1 LELALAIITLAL
13 VVAWI
18 VLGPLRRGPGVDRRE
33 DDRLAPLEAAKEA
46 KYREIKDAELDH
58 QMGKLSDED
67 YRSIDDELR
76 GQAIEILKEIDRLG
90 GDKPADGR

>member
-1 LELALAIITLAL
+1 MELALAIFTLAL
-13 VVAWI
+13 IVAWI
-18 VLGPLRRGPGVDRRE
+18 VLGPLRRGSSIDKRE
-33 DDRLAPLEAAKEA
+33 DDRRAALEAAKEA

-67 YRSIDDELR
+67 YSAIDDELR

-90 GDKPADGR
+90 GDKPASGR